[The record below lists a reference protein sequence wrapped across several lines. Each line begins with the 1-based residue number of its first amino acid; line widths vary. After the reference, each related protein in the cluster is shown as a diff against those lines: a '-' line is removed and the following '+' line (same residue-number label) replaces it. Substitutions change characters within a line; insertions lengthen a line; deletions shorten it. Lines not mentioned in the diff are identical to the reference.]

1 MEDEELRIINE
12 KRMKKLQQIINEKE
26 LLKNIKEPLD
36 LDDSNFTQT
45 INKYPLLLVDFWAPW
60 CGPCRMMSPI
70 IDQVGKE
77 YIGKLVVGKVNVD
90 ENPNIS
96 SQFGISSIPT
106 LILFKRGQAVN
117 NIIGSV
123 SKSRIDEMVRT
134 HIEWYYFL
142 VFTLSLVSIFS
153 N

>member
-12 KRMKKLQQIINEKE
+12 KRMKKLQEIVNEKE
-26 LLKNIKEPLD
+26 LLKNIKEPLN
-36 LDDSNFTQT
+36 LDDSNFAQT

-96 SQFGISSIPT
+96 GQFGISSIPT
-106 LILFKRGQAVN
+106 LILFKRGQAVK

-123 SKSRIDEMVRT
+123 SKSSIDEMVKM
-134 HIEWYYFL
+134 HLE
-142 VFTLSLVSIFS
+142 
-153 N
+153 

>member
-12 KRMKKLQQIINEKE
+12 KRMKKLQQIVNEKE
-26 LLKNIKEPLD
+26 LLKNIKEPLN
-36 LDDSNFTQT
+36 LDDSNFSQT
-45 INKYPLLLVDFWAPW
+45 INKYPLLLVDYWAPW

-96 SQFGISSIPT
+96 GQFGISSIPT
-106 LILFKRGQAVN
+106 LILFKRGQVVN

-123 SKSRIDEMVRT
+123 TKSRIDEMVKM
-134 HIEWYYFL
+134 HLE
-142 VFTLSLVSIFS
+142 
-153 N
+153 

>member
-12 KRMKKLQQIINEKE
+12 KRMKKLQQIVNEKE
-26 LLKNIKEPLD
+26 LLKNIKEPLN
-36 LDDSNFTQT
+36 LDDSNFAQT

-60 CGPCRMMSPI
+60 CGPCKMMSPI

-96 SQFGISSIPT
+96 GQFGISSIPT

-123 SKSRIDEMVRT
+123 SKSRIDEMVKM
-134 HIEWYYFL
+134 HLE
-142 VFTLSLVSIFS
+142 
-153 N
+153 

>member
-1 MEDEELRIINE
+1 MEDEELRLINE
-12 KRMKKLQQIINEKE
+12 KRMKKLQQIVNEKE
-26 LLKNIKEPLD
+26 LLKNIKEPLK
-36 LDDSNFTQT
+36 LDDSNFAST

-90 ENPNIS
+90 ENPHIS
-96 SQFGISSIPT
+96 GQFGISSIPT
-106 LILFKRGQAVN
+106 LILFKRGQVVN

-123 SKSRIDEMVRT
+123 SKGRIDEMVRM
-134 HIEWYYFL
+134 HLE
-142 VFTLSLVSIFS
+142 
-153 N
+153 

>member
-1 MEDEELRIINE
+1 
-12 KRMKKLQQIINEKE
+12 MKKLQQIMNEKE
-26 LLKNIKEPLD
+26 LLKNITEPLI
-36 LDDSNFTQT
+36 LDDSDFTQT
-45 INKYPLLLVDFWAPW
+45 INKFPLLLVDFWAPW

-77 YIGKLVVGKVNVD
+77 YQGKLVVGKVNVD

-96 SQFGISSIPT
+96 RQFEISSIPT

-123 SKSRIDEMVRT
+123 SKSRIDEMVRM
-134 HIEWYYFL
+134 HLE
-142 VFTLSLVSIFS
+142 
-153 N
+153 

>member
-1 MEDEELRIINE
+1 LEDEELRIINE
-12 KRMKKLQQIINEKE
+12 KRMKKLQQIVNEKE
-26 LLKNIKEPLD
+26 LLKNIKEPLN
-36 LDDSNFTQT
+36 LDDSNFAQT
-45 INKYPLLLVDFWAPW
+45 INKYTLLLVDFWAPW

-96 SQFGISSIPT
+96 AQFGISSIPT
-106 LILFKRGQAVN
+106 LILFERGQAVN

-123 SKSRIDEMVRT
+123 SKSRIDEMVKM
-134 HIEWYYFL
+134 HLE
-142 VFTLSLVSIFS
+142 
-153 N
+153 

>member
-12 KRMKKLQQIINEKE
+12 KRMKKLQQIVNDKE
-26 LLKNIKEPLD
+26 LLKNIKEPLN
-36 LDDSNFTQT
+36 LDDSNFPQT

-96 SQFGISSIPT
+96 GQFGISSIPT
-106 LILFKRGQAVN
+106 LILFERSQVVN

-123 SKSRIDEMVRT
+123 SKSRIDEMVKM
-134 HIEWYYFL
+134 HLE
-142 VFTLSLVSIFS
+142 
-153 N
+153 

>member
-1 MEDEELRIINE
+1 MEDEELRLINE
-12 KRMKKLQQIINEKE
+12 KRMKKLQQIVNEKE
-26 LLKNIKEPLD
+26 LLKNIKEPLN
-36 LDDSNFTQT
+36 LDDSNFAQT

-90 ENPNIS
+90 ENPHIS
-96 SQFGISSIPT
+96 GQFGISSIPT
-106 LILFKRGQAVN
+106 LILFKRGQVVN

-123 SKSRIDEMVRT
+123 SKGRIDEMVRM
-134 HIEWYYFL
+134 HLE
-142 VFTLSLVSIFS
+142 
-153 N
+153 

>member
-1 MEDEELRIINE
+1 
-12 KRMKKLQQIINEKE
+12 MKKLQQIVNEKE

-36 LDDSNFTQT
+36 LDDSNFAQT

-70 IDQVGKE
+70 INQVGKE

-96 SQFGISSIPT
+96 GQFGISSIPT

-123 SKSRIDEMVRT
+123 SKSRIDEMVKI
-134 HIEWYYFL
+134 HLE
-142 VFTLSLVSIFS
+142 
-153 N
+153 

>member
-45 INKYPLLLVDFWAPW
+45 INKFPLLLVDFWAPW

-134 HIEWYYFL
+134 HIE
-142 VFTLSLVSIFS
+142 
-153 N
+153 

>member
-1 MEDEELRIINE
+1 LEDEELRIINE
-12 KRMKKLQQIINEKE
+12 NRMKKLQQIVNEKE
-26 LLKNIKEPLD
+26 LLKNIKEPLN
-36 LDDSNFTQT
+36 LDDSNFPQT

-96 SQFGISSIPT
+96 GQFGISSIPT
-106 LILFKRGQAVN
+106 LILFKRGQVVN

-123 SKSRIDEMVRT
+123 SKSRIDEMVKM
-134 HIEWYYFL
+134 HLE
-142 VFTLSLVSIFS
+142 
-153 N
+153 

>member
-1 MEDEELRIINE
+1 LEDEELRIINE
-12 KRMKKLQQIINEKE
+12 KRMKKLQQIVNEKE
-26 LLKNIKEPLD
+26 LLKNIKEPLN
-36 LDDSNFTQT
+36 LDDSNFAQT

-96 SQFGISSIPT
+96 GQFGISSIPT

-123 SKSRIDEMVRT
+123 SKSRIDEMVKMNL
-134 HIEWYYFL
+134 E
-142 VFTLSLVSIFS
+142 
-153 N
+153 

>member
-1 MEDEELRIINE
+1 LEDEELRIINE
-12 KRMKKLQQIINEKE
+12 KRMKKLQQIVNEKE
-26 LLKNIKEPLD
+26 LLKNIKEPLN
-36 LDDSNFTQT
+36 LDDSNFSQT

-96 SQFGISSIPT
+96 GQFGISSIPT

-123 SKSRIDEMVRT
+123 SKSRVDEMVKM
-134 HIEWYYFL
+134 HLE
-142 VFTLSLVSIFS
+142 
-153 N
+153 

>member
-1 MEDEELRIINE
+1 LEDEELRIINE
-12 KRMKKLQQIINEKE
+12 KRMKKLQQIVNEKE
-26 LLKNIKEPLD
+26 LLKNIKEPLN
-36 LDDSNFTQT
+36 LDDSNFAQT

-96 SQFGISSIPT
+96 GQFGISSIPT

-123 SKSRIDEMVRT
+123 SKSRIDEMVKI
-134 HIEWYYFL
+134 HL
-142 VFTLSLVSIFS
+142 D
-153 N
+153 

>member
-12 KRMKKLQQIINEKE
+12 KRMKKLQQIVNEKE
-26 LLKNIKEPLD
+26 LLKNIKEPLN
-36 LDDSNFTQT
+36 LDDSNFDPT

-90 ENPNIS
+90 ENPHIS
-96 SQFGISSIPT
+96 GQFGISSIPT
-106 LILFKRGQAVN
+106 LILFKRGQVVN

-123 SKSRIDEMVRT
+123 SKGRIDEMVRM
-134 HIEWYYFL
+134 HLE
-142 VFTLSLVSIFS
+142 
-153 N
+153 

>member
-12 KRMKKLQQIINEKE
+12 KRMKKLQQIVNEKE
-26 LLKNIKEPLD
+26 LLKNIKEPLN
-36 LDDSNFTQT
+36 LDDSNFAQT

-96 SQFGISSIPT
+96 GQFGISSIPT
-106 LILFKRGQAVN
+106 LILFKRGQAVK

-123 SKSRIDEMVRT
+123 SKSSIDEMVKM
-134 HIEWYYFL
+134 HLE
-142 VFTLSLVSIFS
+142 
-153 N
+153 

>member
-12 KRMKKLQQIINEKE
+12 KRMKKLQQIVNEKE

-36 LDDSNFTQT
+36 LDDSNFAQT

-70 IDQVGKE
+70 INQVGKE

-96 SQFGISSIPT
+96 GQFRISSIPT

-123 SKSRIDEMVRT
+123 SKSRIDEMVKI
-134 HIEWYYFL
+134 HLE
-142 VFTLSLVSIFS
+142 
-153 N
+153 

>member
-1 MEDEELRIINE
+1 MEDEELRVINE
-12 KRMKKLQQIINEKE
+12 KRMKKLQQIVNEKE
-26 LLKNIKEPLD
+26 LLKNIKEPLN
-36 LDDSNFTQT
+36 LDDSNFAQT

-90 ENPNIS
+90 ENPHIS
-96 SQFGISSIPT
+96 GQFGISSIPT

-123 SKSRIDEMVRT
+123 SKSRIDEMVRM
-134 HIEWYYFL
+134 HLE
-142 VFTLSLVSIFS
+142 
-153 N
+153 

>member
-1 MEDEELRIINE
+1 
-12 KRMKKLQQIINEKE
+12 MKKLQQIVNEKE
-26 LLKNIKEPLD
+26 LLKNIKEPLN
-36 LDDSNFTQT
+36 LDDSNFAQT
-45 INKYPLLLVDFWAPW
+45 IDKYPLLLVDFWAPW

-96 SQFGISSIPT
+96 GQFGISSIPT
-106 LILFKRGQAVN
+106 LILFKRGQVVN

-123 SKSRIDEMVRT
+123 SKSRIDETVKM
-134 HIEWYYFL
+134 HLE
-142 VFTLSLVSIFS
+142 
-153 N
+153 

>member
-1 MEDEELRIINE
+1 LEDEELRIINE
-12 KRMKKLQQIINEKE
+12 KRMKKLQQMINEKE
-26 LLKNIKEPLD
+26 LLKNIKEPID

-45 INKYPLLLVDFWAPW
+45 INKFPLLLVDFWAPW
-60 CGPCRMMSPI
+60 CGPCRMMSPV

-106 LILFKRGQAVN
+106 LILFKSGQAVN

-134 HIEWYYFL
+134 HLE
-142 VFTLSLVSIFS
+142 
-153 N
+153 

>member
-1 MEDEELRIINE
+1 LEDEELRIINE
-12 KRMKKLQQIINEKE
+12 KRMKKLQQMVNEKE
-26 LLKNIKEPLD
+26 LLKNIKEPLN
-36 LDDSNFTQT
+36 LDDSNFAQT

-96 SQFGISSIPT
+96 GQFGISSIPT

-123 SKSRIDEMVRT
+123 SKSRIDEMVKI
-134 HIEWYYFL
+134 HLE
-142 VFTLSLVSIFS
+142 
-153 N
+153 